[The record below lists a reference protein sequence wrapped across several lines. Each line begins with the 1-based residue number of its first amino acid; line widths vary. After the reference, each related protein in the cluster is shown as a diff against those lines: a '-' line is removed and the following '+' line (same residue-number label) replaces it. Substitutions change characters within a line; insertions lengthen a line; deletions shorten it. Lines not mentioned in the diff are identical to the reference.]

1 MIIIIAEL
9 CFKISSPL
17 LCGIEGVP
25 YFIQYT
31 VLQYYNMYRVPEGG
45 GKLFMLQFLSANN
58 TPIVSKKTMHKLVFD
73 LSLTSS
79 QYRDTIPGIG

>member
-1 MIIIIAEL
+1 MMIIIAEL

-31 VLQYYNMYRVPEGG
+31 VLQYYNMCTVPEGG
-45 GKLFMLQFLSANN
+45 GKPFILQFLSANN
-58 TPIVSKKTMHKLVFD
+58 TLIVSKKTMHKLVFD

-79 QYRDTIPGIG
+79 Q